1 MVQHSIIE
9 TVVKRVH
16 EDVIGGAADTAL
28 EIVDAIDRMVED
40 NNSTNLD
47 ELVKE
52 IEEAVDSILGVL
64 PSLAPPINALHML
77 MKQVDSAVENDACA
91 SDLKAAI
98 HLEAQRFR
106 DFAEQAL
113 ENVAQYGAEKIKDGD
128 SIFMYSMSS
137 TVWRILKRAKD
148 QGKSIR
154 VSVTESR
161 PANEGLWTVDKMAEY
176 GIPVTVGIDAAIGI
190 MIPQADMVMVGADV
204 IASTGE
210 TLCKVGT
217 YPSALVAKAF
227 GIPFYVAADTLKFDT
242 STLIGLPFQISQT
255 TREDILDDNAP
266 AEAVVYSP
274 HFDLT
279 PPELI
284 TAFITEEGFLHPT
297 AVSAWMRDMPLSKTL
312 QAKIPA
318 WAHGSI

>member
-40 NNSTNLD
+40 NKSTNLD

-64 PSLAPPINALHML
+64 PSLAPPINALHIL
-77 MKQVDSAVENDACA
+77 MKQVDSAVENDAGA
-91 SDLKAAI
+91 NDLKAAI
-98 HLEAQRFR
+98 HLEAQKFK

-161 PANEGLWTVDKMAEY
+161 PANEGLWTVDKMGRIRNPGYSGDRCSHWHHDTAGRY
-176 GIPVTVGIDAAIGI
+176 GDGGCRCHRLDRRNPLQSGYI
-190 MIPQADMVMVGADV
+190 
-204 IASTGE
+204 SFRTGGQSFRHPI
-210 TLCKVGT
+210 LCGCRYLKV
-217 YPSALVAKAF
+217 
-227 GIPFYVAADTLKFDT
+227 
-242 STLIGLPFQISQT
+242 
-255 TREDILDDNAP
+255 
-266 AEAVVYSP
+266 
-274 HFDLT
+274 
-279 PPELI
+279 
-284 TAFITEEGFLHPT
+284 
-297 AVSAWMRDMPLSKTL
+297 
-312 QAKIPA
+312 
-318 WAHGSI
+318 

>member
-40 NNSTNLD
+40 NKSTNLD

-52 IEEAVDSILGVL
+52 IEVAVDSILGVL
-64 PSLAPPINALHML
+64 PSLAPPINALHIL
-77 MKQVDSAVENDACA
+77 MKQVDSAVENDAGA
-91 SDLKAAI
+91 NDLKAAI
-98 HLEAQRFR
+98 HLEAQKFK

-176 GIPVTVGIDAAIGI
+176 GIP
-190 MIPQADMVMVGADV
+190 
-204 IASTGE
+204 
-210 TLCKVGT
+210 
-217 YPSALVAKAF
+217 
-227 GIPFYVAADTLKFDT
+227 
-242 STLIGLPFQISQT
+242 
-255 TREDILDDNAP
+255 
-266 AEAVVYSP
+266 
-274 HFDLT
+274 
-279 PPELI
+279 
-284 TAFITEEGFLHPT
+284 
-297 AVSAWMRDMPLSKTL
+297 
-312 QAKIPA
+312 
-318 WAHGSI
+318 